1 MKLLLIDNYDSF
13 TYNIAQYFGE
23 LGADVKVE
31 RNDALTLDD
40 IRARAPDAMVF
51 HAGTARDAAGRVV
64 TAGGRVLGV
73 TALGATIAEAVARA
87 YAATGRLHFPGMRF
101 RRDIGHRAGAAPA
114 ARP

>member
-1 MKLLLIDNYDSF
+1 MRC
-13 TYNIAQYFGE
+13 GW
-23 LGADVKVE
+23 
-31 RNDALTLDD
+31 
-40 IRARAPDAMVF
+40 ARCAPNVTGWAS
-51 HAGTARDAAGRVV
+51 AGCRSGSGPGRVV